1 MSKILRRPMFR
12 GGGKVSSYGNGIA
25 TGLADGGRVNLGF
38 GGALKGGLGTSN
50 YSTATKGLSKS
61 GFRFP
66 RLSSSLRALGQV
78 VPQALR
84 GIGFNAATGAAAL
97 PAAGIYGLM
106 KMNSADTDEG
116 LKVMRNEPSG
126 TFDETG
132 AFEMEDYSE
141 RFNKANQQGNKISF
155 MDNFLLDPDTG
166 TYPKFIGR
174 SGDREKRQAIAAAAA
189 EAEENII
196 VGEEEKGDGKT
207 DTERR
212 LEMEKN
218 ALKEL
223 LESFGSGSKKEDTED
238 EALAA
243 IEKKQ
248 KLLEKV
254 MGGGKSAKIADASDM
269 ALNFASKALGEGATV
284 KSAFADFL
292 GDESKRPS
300 RSQKVKDAAANAAI
314 QAYLTEK
321 ISEKDFSKQMALITG
336 QAQIKQ
342 KFANAAKANLTV
354 QDYVT
359 GRGASVSKSEAI
371 ENGARG
377 VVENNDKYKGFTAID
392 SKDNIPGLLVP
403 KNLGEVFMDK
413 KTREVFAVVLL
424 EDGITVGKE
433 ILYN

>member
-1 MSKILRRPMFR
+1 MSKILNRPMFR

-78 VPQALR
+78 APQALR
-84 GIGFNAATGAAAL
+84 GIGFNAATGAATL

-155 MDNFLLDPDTG
+155 MDNFLLDPETG
-166 TYPKFIGR
+166 TYPKFMGR
-174 SGDREKRQAIAAAAA
+174 SGDREKRQAIAAA

-254 MGGGKSAKIADASDM
+254 MGGGKSAMIDDVSTMGLNYASG
-269 ALNFASKALGEGATV
+269 ALKEGATV
-284 KSAFADFL
+284 KSSFADFF
-292 GDESKRPS
+292 EKEAKRPS

-342 KFANAAKANLTV
+342 KFAKAAVADLTV
-354 QDYVT
+354 QDYVRLKGSNT
-359 GRGASVSKSEAI
+359 SKSEAI
-371 ENGARG
+371 EDGARG
-377 VVENNDKYKGFTAID
+377 IVQNNPKKYKGFTKIE
-392 SKDNIPGLLVP
+392 SKDNIPGLLIEA
-403 KNLGEVFMDK
+403 NLGEVFLDK
-413 KTREVFAVVLL
+413 KTREVFAVIIL
-424 EDGITVGKE
+424 EDGTVGKE

>member
-155 MDNFLLDPDTG
+155 MDNFLLDPETG

-196 VGEEEKGDGKT
+196 VGEEKGDGKT

-254 MGGGKSAKIADASDM
+254 MGGGKSAKIQDLSSM
-269 ALNFASKALGEGATV
+269 ALNYASGALKEGATV
-284 KSAFADFL
+284 KSSFADFFEK
-292 GDESKRPS
+292 ESSRPS

-342 KFANAAKANLTV
+342 KFADAAKANLSI

-359 GRGASVSKSEAI
+359 GRGNNVSKSEAI

-377 VVENNDKYKGFTAID
+377 IVQNNDEYKGFTEID
-392 SKDNIPGLLVP
+392 SEDNTPGLLVED
-403 KNLGEVFMDK
+403 NLGEVFLDK
-413 KTREVFAVVLL
+413 KTKEVFAVILL
-424 EDGITVGKE
+424 EDGTIGKKV
-433 ILYN
+433 LYI

>member
-155 MDNFLLDPDTG
+155 MDNFLLDPETG

-196 VGEEEKGDGKT
+196 VGEEKGDGKT

-223 LESFGSGSKKEDTED
+223 LDSFGSGSKKEDTED

-254 MGGGKSAKIADASDM
+254 MGGGKSAKIQDLSSM
-269 ALNFASKALGEGATV
+269 ALNYASGALKEGATV
-284 KSAFADFL
+284 KSSFADFFEK
-292 GDESKRPS
+292 ESSRPS

-342 KFANAAKANLTV
+342 KFADAAKANLSI

-359 GRGASVSKSEAI
+359 GRGNNVSKSEAI

-377 VVENNDKYKGFTAID
+377 IVQNNDEYKGFTEID
-392 SKDNIPGLLVP
+392 SEDNTPGLLVED
-403 KNLGEVFMDK
+403 NLGEVFLDK
-413 KTREVFAVVLL
+413 KTKEVFAVILL
-424 EDGITVGKE
+424 EDGTIGKKV
-433 ILYN
+433 LYI

>member
-1 MSKILRRPMFR
+1 MSKILNRPMFR

-25 TGLADGGRVNLGF
+25 TGLADGGRVNLKLGGDTMFNAIEQANKFKGYGPQLPRGLSGMLYRSPVKTLAGGVGLGAGVGTGIGLLTDAIVKAGDTPEAYAYRKQAQKDNPYMNMETDVIINEDGTMTSQGEIVQDRINELDVGEKYGF
-38 GGALKGGLGTSN
+38 FPRGGAEKRLEELGL
-50 YSTATKGLSKS
+50 
-61 GFRFP
+61 
-66 RLSSSLRALGQV
+66 
-78 VPQALR
+78 
-84 GIGFNAATGAAAL
+84 TG
-97 PAAGIYGLM
+97 
-106 KMNSADTDEG
+106 K
-116 LKVMRNEPSG
+116 
-126 TFDETG
+126 FDL
-132 AFEMEDYSE
+132 D
-141 RFNKANQQGNKISF
+141 GNKI
-155 MDNFLLDPDTG
+155 
-166 TYPKFIGR
+166 
-174 SGDREKRQAIAAAAA
+174 
-189 EAEENII
+189 
-196 VGEEEKGDGKT
+196 VVEEEVEGDGKT
-207 DTERR
+207 DVERR

-269 ALNFASKALGEGATV
+269 ALTYAAGALKEGATV
-284 KSAFADFL
+284 KSSFADFF
-292 GDESKRPS
+292 DKESSRPS

-342 KFANAAKANLTV
+342 KFANAAKANLSV

-377 VVENNDKYKGFTAID
+377 VVENNDKYKSFTPID
-392 SKDNIPGLLVP
+392 SKDNIPGLLIEA
-403 KNLGEVFMDK
+403 NLGEVFMDK
-413 KTREVFAVVLL
+413 KTKEVFAVIIL
-424 EDGITVGKE
+424 EDGTVGKE